1 MRPIFLAG
9 CAAVA
14 VLAAP
19 ISLSAQTEAPAPSA
33 TVTTADGRTYTL
45 TPEQQT
51 LFDGWTAEQRAAY
64 ETWPYPARE
73 YYWSLTGDQ
82 PMAWWALTDPQRVA
96 LVSWPPELRTYYW
109 TLPTD
114 RQKGYWALSDDQRG
128 MVYKMTPEQRE
139 KAWAAVAAQMAGQTP
154 ATPAGQAN
162 PPGMGT
168 PTTGAPDPQVAAQPV
183 PPAMPADL
191 SYQGGPYKGAL
202 TPPPV
207 TAMNKTYPVCT
218 SKLQDSCRNRG
229 GK

>member
-9 CAAVA
+9 CAALA

-19 ISLSAQTEAPAPSA
+19 VSISAQTESA

-45 TPEQQT
+45 TPDQQAV
-51 LFDGWTAEQRAAY
+51 FDGWAAQQRSSY
-64 ETWPYPARE
+64 EAWPYELRE
-73 YYWSLTGDQ
+73 YYWSL
-82 PMAWWALTDPQRVA
+82 PA
-96 LVSWPPELRTYYW
+96 
-109 TLPTD
+109 D
-114 RQKGYWALSDDQRG
+114 RQKGYWVLSDNQRG

-154 ATPAGQAN
+154 PTPADQAN

-168 PTTGAPDPQVAAQPV
+168 PTIGVPDPQAAAQAV
-183 PPAMPADL
+183 PPAMPADA

-202 TPPPV
+202 TPPPA
-207 TAMNKTYPVCT
+207 TAVGKAYPVCT

-229 GK
+229 GR